1 MDVVSYLNVIFR
13 WRDMQNSMIDRKLL
27 FIVHLN
33 VDVISLKSV
42 LEDMFA
48 SIFNNI
54 HRLIIDIFYF
64 WRHALIIHI
73 IWILKLY
80 RDQLYNIQMNK
91 DEILFQL

>member
-13 WRDMQNSMIDRKLL
+13 WRDVQNSMIDRKLL

-64 WRHALIIHI
+64 WRHVLIIHI

-80 RDQLYNIQMNK
+80 RD
-91 DEILFQL
+91 